1 MKSGVPQGSVLGP
14 LLFLIMMLDITN
26 NIKHSKLSSFA
37 DDTRLWMRVKC
48 ILDTKKLQEDLQTLY
63 KWSDLNNK
71 SFNSDKFEGQSYGQD
86 EEQHY
91 TAPDHTTIAQN
102 NVLKD
107 LGVFMAEDMRFKQHI
122 RKAVAKGKRMSN
134 WILRTVKTR
143 NVGHMKTLLKSL
155 VRSQVEYCCILWSP
169 REQNEINLIESVQ
182 KDFTRMINKYI
193 EYDEVLQFLRCT
205 KSYEER
211 LKDLKIYR
219 ETKRKDANT
228 VHV

>member
-1 MKSGVPQGSVLGP
+1 VKSGVPQGSVLGP

-63 KWSDLNNK
+63 EWSDLNNK

-107 LGVFMAEDMRFKQHI
+107 LGVFYGRGHEVQAAHQE
-122 RKAVAKGKRMSN
+122 GSSKR
-134 WILRTVKTR
+134 TT
-143 NVGHMKTLLKSL
+143 
-155 VRSQVEYCCILWSP
+155 
-169 REQNEINLIESVQ
+169 
-182 KDFTRMINKYI
+182 
-193 EYDEVLQFLRCT
+193 DE
-205 KSYEER
+205 
-211 LKDLKIYR
+211 
-219 ETKRKDANT
+219 
-228 VHV
+228 